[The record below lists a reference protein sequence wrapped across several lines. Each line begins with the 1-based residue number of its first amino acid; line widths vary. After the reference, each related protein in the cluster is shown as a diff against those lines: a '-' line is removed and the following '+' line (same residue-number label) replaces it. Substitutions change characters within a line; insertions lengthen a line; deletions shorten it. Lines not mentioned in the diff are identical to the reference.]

1 MSLDEELLV
10 VCYTIGY
17 GCFLGFGAVLG
28 VTSFGRGS
36 AGALY
41 DEETHYAPQSDA
53 GVPGESQAWLLR
65 QTTRPGLSPRSALLA
80 EPPTHG
86 QGLVI

>member
-36 AGALY
+36 AGAL
-41 DEETHYAPQSDA
+41 
-53 GVPGESQAWLLR
+53 
-65 QTTRPGLSPRSALLA
+65 
-80 EPPTHG
+80 
-86 QGLVI
+86 